1 MAEGLSSGIFPG
13 FLSVLGMNQNW
24 IKTDFLRQTLCYNL
38 AGGFAF
44 NKERRDI
51 LLGIKK
57 CDNYDE
63 ARELFVEYS
72 KLKGAEVCFVSFE
85 NELKHLEEVYSSG
98 VILIAKE
105 DDELIG
111 CIAVKKIADDICEL
125 KRLFVRE
132 RYRGNGYS
140 KQLFENA
147 ITYAKSLGYK
157 KAVINTIPEIMP
169 VGYQMYLRYGFAENF
184 KDENGIVNLS
194 LDL

>member
-1 MAEGLSSGIFPG
+1 MAE
-13 FLSVLGMNQNW
+13 
-24 IKTDFLRQTLCYNL
+24 
-38 AGGFAF
+38 
-44 NKERRDI
+44 
-51 LLGIKK
+51 IKK

-72 KLKGAEVCFVSFE
+72 RLKGAEVCFVSFE
-85 NELKHLEEVYSSG
+85 NELKNLEDIYSTG

-105 DDELIG
+105 DDKLIG
-111 CIAVKKIADDICEL
+111 CIAVKKIEDGICEL

-140 KQLFENA
+140 KQLLDDA
-147 ITYAKSLGYK
+147 IAQAKTLGYQ
-157 KAVINTIPEIMP
+157 KAVIDTIPEVMP
-169 VGYQMYLRYGFAENF
+169 VGYQMYLRYGFVENS

>member
-1 MAEGLSSGIFPG
+1 MVE
-13 FLSVLGMNQNW
+13 
-24 IKTDFLRQTLCYNL
+24 
-38 AGGFAF
+38 
-44 NKERRDI
+44 
-51 LLGIKK
+51 IKK

-72 KLKGAEVCFVSFE
+72 GLKGAEVCFVSFE
-85 NELKHLEEVYSSG
+85 NELKNLEEVYSSG

-105 DDELIG
+105 DDKLVG
-111 CIAVKKIADDICEL
+111 CIAVKKIENDICEL
-125 KRLFVRE
+125 KRLFVRQ

-169 VGYQMYLRYGFAENF
+169 VGYQMYLRFGFIE
-184 KDENGIVNLS
+184 KPEDENGIVNLS
-194 LDL
+194 RDL

>member
-1 MAEGLSSGIFPG
+1 M
-13 FLSVLGMNQNW
+13 V
-24 IKTDFLRQTLCYNL
+24 
-38 AGGFAF
+38 
-44 NKERRDI
+44 DI
-51 LLGIKK
+51 RK

-85 NELKHLEEVYSSG
+85 NELKHLEKIYSLG

-105 DDELIG
+105 DDKLIG
-111 CIAVKKIADDICEL
+111 CIAVKKIEDGVCEL

-132 RYRGNGYS
+132 CYRGNGYS
-140 KQLFENA
+140 KQLLEDA
-147 ITYAKSLGYK
+147 IAQAKSLGYK

-169 VGYQMYLRYGFAENF
+169 VGYQMYLRYGFVENF

-194 LDL
+194 LAL